1 MSRFLVT
8 GAGGMLGSVFC
19 RQLKDKN
26 EIYGIDIKPGF
37 IEIDIAEK
45 QVLWD
50 FIKKTKPEVI
60 VHTAAYTDVDGCEL
74 DPKIANKINAI
85 GTKNLAEACKDIG
98 ALMVYISTDYVF
110 DGEKDKPYTEIDL
123 SNPINVYGKSK
134 LQGEEYVKN
143 SCGRFLIIRSSGLFG
158 KNGRNFVDT
167 ILKLAALKEDLKVVD
182 DQRACPTYVDDLA
195 KAVIKLVS
203 LKKEGIY
210 HVANSGVCSWYEFAE
225 KILKISGIKKEVIPI
240 KTDKSARAA
249 RRPKMSAL
257 CCDKYVEAAGKPM
270 RHGREALKDYLK
282 EIC

>member
-1 MSRFLVT
+1 
-8 GAGGMLGSVFC
+8 MLGSVFC

-74 DPKIANKINAI
+74 DPKKAHKINAI

-110 DGEKDKPYTEIDL
+110 DGEKDKPYIEEDAP
-123 SNPINVYGKSK
+123 NPTSVYGMSK
-134 LQGEEYVKN
+134 LKGEEYIKEICEN
-143 SCGRFLIIRSSGLFG
+143 FLIIRSSGLYG
-158 KNGRNFVDT
+158 KDGRNFVDT
-167 ILKLAALKEDLKVVD
+167 ILKFAALKEDLKVVC

-210 HVANSGVCSWYEFAE
+210 HIANSGVCSWYEFAE

>member
-1 MSRFLVT
+1 
-8 GAGGMLGSVFC
+8 
-19 RQLKDKN
+19 
-26 EIYGIDIKPGF
+26 
-37 IEIDIAEK
+37 
-45 QVLWD
+45 
-50 FIKKTKPEVI
+50 
-60 VHTAAYTDVDGCEL
+60 
-74 DPKIANKINAI
+74 
-85 GTKNLAEACKDIG
+85 
-98 ALMVYISTDYVF
+98 
-110 DGEKDKPYTEIDL
+110 
-123 SNPINVYGKSK
+123 
-134 LQGEEYVKN
+134 
-143 SCGRFLIIRSSGLFG
+143 
-158 KNGRNFVDT
+158 
-167 ILKLAALKEDLKVVD
+167 
-182 DQRACPTYVDDLA
+182 PTYVDDLA